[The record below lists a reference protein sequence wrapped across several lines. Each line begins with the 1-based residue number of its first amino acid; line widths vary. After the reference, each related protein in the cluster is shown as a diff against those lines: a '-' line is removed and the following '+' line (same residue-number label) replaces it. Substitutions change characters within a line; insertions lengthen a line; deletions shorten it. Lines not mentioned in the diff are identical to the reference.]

1 MADISYASAAAA
13 YNRSVAAAAA
23 GRVTAP
29 APVERAAAGTN
40 FAEFVSDALDAA
52 RETGIKSETQQ
63 ARAINGEIGMQEVV
77 TAVTNAELTLQTV
90 VSLRDKAIAAYNDIL
105 RMPI

>member
-13 YNRSVAAAAA
+13 YNRSVADAAA
-23 GRVTAP
+23 GRVTQP
-29 APVERAAAGTN
+29 APIERQGAGTN
-40 FAEFVSDALDAA
+40 FSEFVSDALAAA
-52 RETGIKSETQQ
+52 RQTGVKSEVQQ

>member
-1 MADISYASAAAA
+1 MAEISYASATAA
-13 YNRSVAAAAA
+13 YNRSVADAAA
-23 GRVTAP
+23 GRVTP
-29 APVERAAAGTN
+29 PTRVEEPAAGTN
-40 FAEFVSDALDAA
+40 FATFVSDALDAA
-52 RETGIKSETQQ
+52 RETGVKSEVQQ